1 MPGSRFGTAYPPVSA
16 VTTVRVK
23 PVLCD
28 VTVMV
33 APGSPRLLASTT
45 RPLMDACC
53 WAKAGTATRQRAT
66 TQRTRKPRHMKGPPK
81 LEAWRARHCKGYR
94 VRSVFGGSGCCK
106 RAFTAQQC
114 CELYVTLLRK
124 HHLHVRR
131 NRRNAHRLPSCIR
144 VVDVRVDS

>member
-53 WAKAGTATRQRAT
+53 WAKAGTAMRHSAA
-66 TQRTRKPRHMKGPPK
+66 TQRTREARHMKEPPK
-81 LEAWRARHCKGYR
+81 WEAWRVGYWEGYR
-94 VRSVFGGSGCCK
+94 VRSVFAGSGCCK
-106 RAFTAQQC
+106 RGRCRCNRTSGVYQLMHYCQRHPFDHDSGRDNGAASPDLGRT
-114 CELYVTLLRK
+114 
-124 HHLHVRR
+124 HH
-131 NRRNAHRLPSCIR
+131 
-144 VVDVRVDS
+144 